1 MKKIT
6 FTVEIGKDGY
16 SACHEPEAGG
26 IASTVGNTFAELK
39 ANAVESYNL
48 LISNTNLK
56 PITKHD
62 IEFMMVA
69 SQPLKTIRK

>member
-16 SACHEPEAGG
+16 SAWHEPATGG
-26 IASTVGNTFAELK
+26 IASTMGNTFAELK

-48 LISNTNLK
+48 LMIDSNIK
-56 PITKHD
+56 PITKNE
-62 IEFMMVA
+62 IEFLIA
-69 SQPLKTIRK
+69 TKSR